1 MSGIGMVIL
10 LDTSASVDHFLL
22 GRCSSSLEIFDLCFK
37 IRMGTCLT
45 RYSHV
50 TELNTLILPEF
61 ESSML

>member
-1 MSGIGMVIL
+1 MSAIGMVIL
-10 LDTSASVDHFLL
+10 LDTSTSVDRFRL
-22 GRCSSSLEIFDLCFK
+22 GCGSSSLEIFDLCFK

-50 TELNTLILPEF
+50 TELNTLILTEC